1 MRKQTKLL
9 AQGAMLAALYTVLC
23 HMQNLLLPGSGS
35 LGLQLRAAEA
45 MCVLAYFTPAAV
57 PGLTAG
63 CFLFNLTSGAGL
75 PLDALAGTLATFLS
89 VGAMR
94 LLRRFPLPALLLP
107 ALFNGLLVGWE
118 LSLHIGGGFWVN
130 AGYVAAGEAI
140 VMLALGLPM
149 YLAIRRRK
157 LGLF

>member
-9 AQGAMLAALYTVLC
+9 AQAAMLAALYTVLC

-35 LGLQLRAAEA
+35 LSLQLRAAEA
-45 MCVLAYFTPAAV
+45 MCILAYYTPAAV
-57 PGLTAG
+57 PGLTVG
-63 CFLFNLTSGAGL
+63 CLLFNLTSGAGL
-75 PLDALAGTLATFLS
+75 PADFLVGALATFLS

-94 LLRRFPLPALLLP
+94 LLRRLPVPALLLP
-107 ALFNGLLVGWE
+107 ALFNGLLIGWE
-118 LSLHIGGGFWVN
+118 LTVHIGGGFWVN

-149 YLAIRRRK
+149 HLAIGRQK